1 MNWSSAIAPP
11 AVGPSW
17 PYPKTVGAIA
27 AVALLLC
34 ASLLVAL
41 ETPSKPFLD
50 KNSFYL
56 TSAGFRVQV
65 ANDAAGQ
72 KALHALPPHR
82 FVMHKNGGDVRYLY
96 AEPNHCVCIFIGTQG
111 AYQSY
116 RDMLAKPLDQPDYV
130 APDYKTQAS
139 ALLNGDPY
147 DWNNLNQPASIADY
161 LRTYY

>member
-1 MNWSSAIAPP
+1 MTSSAIRPQ
-11 AVGPSW
+11 PSW
-17 PYPKTVGAIA
+17 PALPARAFGTIQA
-27 AVALLLC
+27 AALFLC

-41 ETPSKPFLD
+41 EMPSKPFLD

-56 TSAGFRVQV
+56 SSAGFRVQL
-65 ANDAAGQ
+65 ANDAAGK

-82 FVMHKNGGDVRYLY
+82 FVMHRYGNDVRYLY

-116 RDMLAKPLDQPDYV
+116 RDMLAKPVDQPDNV
-130 APDYKTQAS
+130 SADYKTQAS
-139 ALLNGDPY
+139 ALLYGDPY
-147 DWNNLNQPASIADY
+147 DWNSLNQPASIADY

>member
-1 MNWSSAIAPP
+1 MSVSMIWPVSSRARPLGKRVARAFPAI
-11 AVGPSW
+11 V
-17 PYPKTVGAIA
+17 
-27 AVALLLC
+27 LLLC

-56 TSAGFRVQV
+56 SSAGFRVQV
-65 ANDAAGQ
+65 ANDPAGK

-82 FVMHKNGGDVRYLY
+82 FVIHRFGNDVRYLY
-96 AEPNHCVCIFIGTQG
+96 AEPLHCVCIFIGTQS
-111 AYQSY
+111 AYQNY
-116 RDMLAKPLDQPDYV
+116 REMLSQPLEQADYV

-139 ALLNGDPY
+139 ALLYGDPY
-147 DWNNLNQPASIADY
+147 DWNNLNQPDSIADY